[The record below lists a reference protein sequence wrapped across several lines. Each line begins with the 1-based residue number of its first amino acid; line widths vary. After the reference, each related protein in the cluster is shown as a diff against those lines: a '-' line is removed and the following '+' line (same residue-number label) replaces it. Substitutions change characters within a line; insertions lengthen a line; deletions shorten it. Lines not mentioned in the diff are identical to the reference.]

1 MTWNSDSGKTSL
13 TRAESNGDV
22 LTARGDRIGSTAGLT
37 ITGAEGLVLRQAG
50 SVLDLSGQQVSAG
63 QAGAE
68 FHAEDGMVKLLAVGD
83 EDRQKV
89 ISLETGN
96 VLNFIGTAGDDQAQL
111 IDGAVINLGAGSD
124 RIIGSHANQ
133 DWHLVSRNA
142 AGRELSLEVTLSD
155 LDSETG
161 EATARTKKAFVYGA
175 DAISGGHGDDR
186 LVIGD
191 QTDSRIEVS
200 SSEEEPILT
209 LRRDGTTGGQAA
221 VTVTGFE
228 ALSVADA
235 GAIPNAHSAARI
247 HLDYTGLKAGQDA
260 VNVSIDL
267 TTGSATGLKS
277 VSGVYGVTTGAGDD
291 VVVAAAGTR
300 FIRTHGGDDTIS
312 LGLAHGDLLLDGGA
326 GTNTLIG
333 DQGLTCA
340 PSARRSSG
348 LRRL

>member
-1 MTWNSDSGKTSL
+1 M
-13 TRAESNGDV
+13 
-22 LTARGDRIGSTAGLT
+22 
-37 ITGAEGLVLRQAG
+37 
-50 SVLDLSGQQVSAG
+50 
-63 QAGAE
+63 
-68 FHAEDGMVKLLAVGD
+68 
-83 EDRQKV
+83 
-89 ISLETGN
+89 
-96 VLNFIGTAGDDQAQL
+96 
-111 IDGAVINLGAGSD
+111 
-124 RIIGSHANQ
+124 
-133 DWHLVSRNA
+133 
-142 AGRELSLEVTLSD
+142 
-155 LDSETG
+155 
-161 EATARTKKAFVYGA
+161 
-175 DAISGGHGDDR
+175 
-186 LVIGD
+186 
-191 QTDSRIEVS
+191 
-200 SSEEEPILT
+200 
-209 LRRDGTTGGQAA
+209 
-221 VTVTGFE
+221 
-228 ALSVADA
+228 ADA

-291 VVVAAAGTR
+291 VVAAAAGTR